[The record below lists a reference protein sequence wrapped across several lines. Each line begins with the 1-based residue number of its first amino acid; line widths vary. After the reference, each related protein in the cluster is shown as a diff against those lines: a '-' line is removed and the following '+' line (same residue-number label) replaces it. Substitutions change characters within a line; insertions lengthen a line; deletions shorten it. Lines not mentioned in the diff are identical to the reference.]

1 MQKILSATQIKE
13 LDRYTIDHEP
23 IASIDLM
30 ERASRAF
37 FDWFCLKFLPPQ
49 KIAVVCGTGNNGGDG
64 FAIARMLAEVGYNVN
79 VFVVQGEM
87 PKSLDFQKNLARLDS
102 KISKTEIRQ
111 SSELVLA
118 AFDVVIDTIFGSGL
132 SRPPS
137 GLYAEVIER
146 INNSQA
152 NVVAVDI
159 PSGLMMDSHS
169 KGAIVQADYTVSFQL
184 PKLAFLMPENAKY
197 VGEWITVDIKL
208 STSFIKQAECKHF
221 LVDRKAAAKILKP
234 RKKFSHKGSYG
245 HALLVAGSL
254 GKMGAAVLGA
264 KAVMRSG
271 AGLLTVLSPKCGY
284 DILQTAV
291 PEAMV
296 EIGGSDFLEYVPD
309 VWSYQ
314 SIGIGPGIGKQD
326 KTKEAL
332 EFILRSY
339 QKPMVLDADAL
350 NILSENPQM
359 LERVPPGSILT
370 PHPKEF
376 ERLVGAW
383 SDDFARLEKQKQL
396 AKQVNSVIVLRGAFS
411 SIASPDG
418 NVYFNPTGNPGMA
431 TGGSG
436 DVLTGILTGLLAQG
450 YDPLDA
456 AILGVYLHGLA
467 GDLAAYEL
475 GMDSVVASDL
485 VQYLPGAFKR
495 AKP

>member
-1 MQKILSATQIKE
+1 
-13 LDRYTIDHEP
+13 
-23 IASIDLM
+23 M

-64 FAIARMLAEVGYNVN
+64 LAISRMLAEVGYDIN
-79 VFVVQGEM
+79 VFVVKGEM
-87 PKSLDFQKNLARLDS
+87 PESLDFQKNLTRLDS

-111 SSELVLA
+111 GSELVLA
-118 AFDVVIDTIFGSGL
+118 AFDVVIDAIFGSGL

-137 GLYAEVIER
+137 GLYVEVIER
-146 INNSQA
+146 INISKA
-152 NVVAVDI
+152 TVVALDI
-159 PSGLMMDSHS
+159 PSGLMMDAHS
-169 KGAIVQADYTVSFQL
+169 EGVIVQADYTVSFQL
-184 PKLAFLMPENAKY
+184 PKLAFLLPENATY
-197 VGEWITVDIKL
+197 VGEWTTIDIKL
-208 STSFIKQAECKHF
+208 STSFIKQSDCKYF
-221 LVDRKAAAKILKP
+221 FVDRKAAAKILKL

-284 DILQTAV
+284 DILQTAM

-296 EIGGSDFLEYVPD
+296 EIGGLDFLEYVPD
-309 VWSYQ
+309 VLSYQ
-314 SIGIGPGIGKQD
+314 AIGIGPGIGKQD

-332 EFILRSY
+332 ESILRSY

-359 LERVPPGSILT
+359 LERVPQGCILT

-396 AKQVNSVIVLRGAFS
+396 AKQVNSVIVLKGAFS

-418 NVYFNPTGNPGMA
+418 NVYFNLTGNPGMA

-450 YDPLDA
+450 YAPLDA

-485 VQYLPGAFKR
+485 VQCLPGAFKR
-495 AKP
+495 VKP

>member
-1 MQKILSATQIKE
+1 
-13 LDRYTIDHEP
+13 
-23 IASIDLM
+23 
-30 ERASRAF
+30 
-37 FDWFCLKFLPPQ
+37 
-49 KIAVVCGTGNNGGDG
+49 
-64 FAIARMLAEVGYNVN
+64 
-79 VFVVQGEM
+79 
-87 PKSLDFQKNLARLDS
+87 
-102 KISKTEIRQ
+102 
-111 SSELVLA
+111 
-118 AFDVVIDTIFGSGL
+118 
-132 SRPPS
+132 
-137 GLYAEVIER
+137 
-146 INNSQA
+146 
-152 NVVAVDI
+152 
-159 PSGLMMDSHS
+159 
-169 KGAIVQADYTVSFQL
+169 
-184 PKLAFLMPENAKY
+184 MPENAKY

-234 RKKFSHKGSYG
+234 RKKISHKGSYG

-296 EIGGSDFLEYVPD
+296 KIGGSDFLEYVPD

-332 EFILRSY
+332 EFFLRSY
-339 QKPMVLDADAL
+339 QKSMVLDADAL

-359 LERVPPGSILT
+359 LERVPQGCILT

-396 AKQVNSVIVLRGAFS
+396 AKQVNSVIVLKGAFS

-485 VQYLPGAFKR
+485 VHYLPGAFKR
-495 AKP
+495 VKP

>member
-1 MQKILSATQIKE
+1 MQKILSSQQIKK
-13 LDRYTIDHEP
+13 LDQFTIEHER
-23 IASIDLM
+23 IASIELM

-64 FAIARMLAEVGYNVN
+64 LAIARMLAEVGYSIN
-79 VFVVQGEM
+79 VFLVKGEM
-87 PKSLDFQKNLARLDS
+87 PESPDFQMNLARLDS
-102 KISKTEIRQ
+102 KISKTELRQ
-111 SSELVLA
+111 SSELVLSE
-118 AFDVVIDTIFGSGL
+118 FDVVIDAIFGSGL
-132 SRPPS
+132 SRPAS
-137 GLYAEVIER
+137 GWYAEVTKI
-146 INNSQA
+146 INNSKA

-159 PSGLMMDSHS
+159 PSGLMMDAHS
-169 KGAIVQADYTVSFQL
+169 EGAIVQADYTVSFQL

-197 VGEWITVDIKL
+197 VGEWTTVDIKL
-208 STSFIKQAECKHF
+208 STSFIKQSDCKHF
-221 LVDRKAAAKILKP
+221 LVDRKAASKSLKP

-245 HALLVAGSL
+245 HALLVAGGL

-284 DILQTAV
+284 EILQTSV

-296 EIGGSDFLEYVPD
+296 EIGGLDFLEYVLD
-309 VWSYQ
+309 VLSYQ

-326 KTKEAL
+326 KTKEVL
-332 EFILRSY
+332 KSILHSY
-339 QKPMVLDADAL
+339 QKPIVLDADAL
-350 NILSENPQM
+350 NILSENHEL
-359 LERVPPGSILT
+359 LERVPQGSILT

-383 SDDFARLEKQKQL
+383 SDDFARLEKQQHL
-396 AKQVNSVIVLRGAFS
+396 AKQVNSVIVLKGAFS

-418 NVYFNPTGNPGMA
+418 NVYFNSTGNPGMA

-450 YDPLDA
+450 YAPLDA

-485 VQYLPGAFKR
+485 VHYLPGAFKR
-495 AKP
+495 VKP